1 MHIFNRTT
9 LTAAFFSLTLTF
21 LTNQTARAQTQD
33 LVSEDK
39 FDAAFIVISP
49 VGAVASHEASNLS
62 FEQTTASLNSN
73 FRLFFSN
80 LTLTTALQQVTSN
93 SYNLDFLL
101 TTGSNAGFIPPEIG
115 LGGQAINEWRVDIG
129 NFISGIN
136 NGIDFLT
143 PVTYNSA
150 QGSWFDDGNL
160 VLETSYLSQLND
172 SSTTTQFLGQFEVRL
187 NTGDLGAF
195 GNGIDT
201 FALKVNVTTTNQPTQ
216 EVPEPSISGVLLI
229 SATLGLALARRRK
242 GNKSFS

>member
-1 MHIFNRTT
+1 MPIFNRTT

-39 FDAAFIVISP
+39 FDAAFIIISP

-62 FEQTTASLNSN
+62 FEQTTALLNSN
-73 FRLFFSN
+73 FSLFSN
-80 LTLTTALQQVTSN
+80 LTLTTVLQQVTSN
-93 SYNLDFLL
+93 SYNLNFLL

-115 LGGQAINEWRVDIG
+115 LGGQAVNEWRVDIG

-160 VLETSYLSQLND
+160 VLETSYLPQLND
-172 SSTTTQFLGQFEVRL
+172 SSTTTKFLGQFEVRL

-201 FALKVNVTTTNQPTQ
+201 FALKVNVTTTKQPTQ
-216 EVPEPSISGVLLI
+216 EVPEPSINGVLLI

-242 GNKSFS
+242 GDKSFS